1 MKRAAHF
8 PQWVLW
14 SVGVLLSIV
23 LVLVFSRNDSQSLEP
38 STAQTQLKRELYF
51 ADRQDGAVEVRVR
64 DSQGNWLSRSTLEPG
79 ADGFVRSMI
88 RGLMRERKAHDMA
101 LTPPFELIQHGDGA
115 LVLHDPLTRRQILL
129 QAFGPTNAG
138 SFARYLAAPTQ
149 AAQL

>member
-1 MKRAAHF
+1 MFMASSSDVIGDD
-8 PQWVLW
+8 PGLQ
-14 SVGVLLSIV
+14 SVASAMATPCARNASI
-23 LVLVFSRNDSQSLEP
+23 
-38 STAQTQLKRELYF
+38 
-51 ADRQDGAVEVRVR
+51 G
-64 DSQGNWLSRSTLEPG
+64 GNWLSRSTLEPG

-115 LVLHDPLTRRQILL
+115 LVLHDPLTQRQILL

-138 SFARYLAAPTQ
+138 SFARYLTAPTQ